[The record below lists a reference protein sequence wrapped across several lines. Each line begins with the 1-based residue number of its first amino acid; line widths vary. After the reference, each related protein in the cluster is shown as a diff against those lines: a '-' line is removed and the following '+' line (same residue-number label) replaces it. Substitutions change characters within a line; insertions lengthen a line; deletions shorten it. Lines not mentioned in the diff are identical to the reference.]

1 MKENKVLK
9 SSNSFEYNPLN
20 YLNEN
25 VEVNYLMFEKPY
37 IEAWYTFRRENK
49 LKWALANLQGIIK
62 LWNYFEIKD
71 FKWWEDFIS
80 YNVISLVK
88 VFLIYELYNLKLP
101 NKRIAEIYYNLE
113 HKNSRLQYLDYFID
127 YYCYLARQGNEVNFY
142 ITDNATLILTPEEY
156 NFNRQTATSI
166 VWYDKNIKT
175 AIIVS
180 LNEILAKI
188 YNNDDKLRKIK
199 NRLIPLTQKELDI
212 LIEMNFN
219 PWILD
224 LNITFDKKTFE
235 PKTIEI
241 NSKLTA
247 DDLEDLK
254 KKAKELNFWKLNDIS
269 IHRSKMTSWKA
280 VKTVRLDKEEKKNKI
295 KALPNKR

>member
-1 MKENKVLK
+1 
-9 SSNSFEYNPLN
+9 
-20 YLNEN
+20 
-25 VEVNYLMFEKPY
+25 MFEKPY
-37 IEAWYTFRRENK
+37 KEAWYTFRKENK
-49 LKWALANLQGIIK
+49 LKWDLPNLQGIIK
-62 LWNYFEIKD
+62 LWNTFNIKEFE
-71 FKWWEDFIS
+71 WWEDFIS
-80 YNVISLVK
+80 CNVISLVK
-88 VFLIYELYNLKLP
+88 VFLIYELYSLKLP
-101 NKRIAEIYYNLE
+101 NARIKEIYNNLE
-113 HKNSRLQYLDYFID
+113 NKNSRLQYLEYFID
-127 YYCYLARQGNEVNFY
+127 YYCYIARKWTEVNFY
-142 ITDNATLILTPEEY
+142 ITDDATLILTPEEY

-199 NRLIPLTQKELDI
+199 NRLIPLSQKELDI

-235 PKTIEI
+235 PKTIEV
-241 NSKLTA
+241 NSKLKA
-247 DDLEDLK
+247 SDLEDLR
-254 KKAKELNFWKLNDIS
+254 KKAKELNFWKLNDIN

-280 VKTVRLDKEEKKNKI
+280 VKKVRLDKEDKKNRI
-295 KALPNKR
+295 NTLPNQR

>member
-1 MKENKVLK
+1 MV
-9 SSNSFEYNPLN
+9 FE
-20 YLNEN
+20 E
-25 VEVNYLMFEKPY
+25 PY
-37 IEAWYTFRRENK
+37 IESGCTFRKENK
-49 LKWALANLQGIIK
+49 LKWTLSNLQGIIK
-62 LWNYFEIKD
+62 LWSYFKVKD
-71 FKWWEDFIS
+71 FEWWEDFIS
-80 YNVISLVK
+80 CNVISLVK
-88 VFLIYELYNLKLP
+88 VFLIYDLYNLKLP

-113 HKNSRLQYLDYFID
+113 YKNSRLQYLDYFID
-127 YYCYLARQGNEVNFY
+127 YYCYLARQGKEVNFY

-166 VWYDKNIKT
+166 VWYAKNIKT
-175 AIIVS
+175 AIVVS
-180 LNEILAKI
+180 LNEILAKV
-188 YNNDDKLRKIK
+188 YNDDNLRKTK

-235 PKTIEI
+235 PKTIEV